1 MTGRKKR
8 DTFDVRE
15 NLYNLRN
22 KLIRTGRNDDETTM
36 IREAVDDAIDKIIE
50 NGIDERDTDIEAIK
64 EQIFLEV
71 ASRLEESKITSQNE
85 IIKDAVQ
92 AESGGGGSVPTR
104 IIGEPA
110 SFSLAESVSSTTI
123 STSTTEDNRP
133 VKEATLYSKLSKN
146 ILMCIFTQKKTTK
159 YFLHFFQISL
169 RIKDPE
175 PLELGLPL

>member
-1 MTGRKKR
+1 
-8 DTFDVRE
+8 
-15 NLYNLRN
+15 
-22 KLIRTGRNDDETTM
+22 M

-85 IIKDAVQ
+85 IIKEAVQ
-92 AESGGGGSVPTR
+92 VESGGGSVPTR

-146 ILMCIFTQKKTTK
+146 ILCVFSQKNT
-159 YFLHFFQISL
+159 F
-169 RIKDPE
+169 
-175 PLELGLPL
+175 

>member
-85 IIKDAVQ
+85 IIKEAVQ
-92 AESGGGGSVPTR
+92 AESGGGSVPTR

-146 ILMCIFTQKKTTK
+146 ILCVFSQKKTEIFFA
-159 YFLHFFQISL
+159 FLFQISL